1 MTDYETLKENR
12 EFHRAYS
19 RGKHYVSPT
28 LVSYAV
34 KNRRHVVRVGI
45 TTGKKTGNAV
55 KRNRSRRVIREAFRP
70 LAVSVKPG
78 YDIVFVARARTP
90 FAKSGDIRRVM
101 ESHLRSAG
109 LLETEARGTGR
120 P

>member
-55 KRNRSRRVIREAFRP
+55 RRNRSRRVIREAFRSLSPRVGLARWPFPSSRVTTLFSSRGREPP
-70 LAVSVKPG
+70 LRKAE
-78 YDIVFVARARTP
+78 T
-90 FAKSGDIRRVM
+90 
-101 ESHLRSAG
+101 SA
-109 LLETEARGTGR
+109 A
-120 P
+120 